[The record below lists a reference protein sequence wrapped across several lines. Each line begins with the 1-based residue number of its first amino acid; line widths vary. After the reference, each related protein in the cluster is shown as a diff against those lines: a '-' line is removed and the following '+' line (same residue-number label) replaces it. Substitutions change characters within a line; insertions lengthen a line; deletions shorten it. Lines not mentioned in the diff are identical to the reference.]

1 MAHRNS
7 QRSHLALL
15 GVLAGTLFYG
25 GHAAYAST
33 LYVAPNGSDAW
44 SGTLVRP
51 NAGHTDGPLV
61 SLQGARDA
69 IRKQKASGPLTA
81 PIHVV
86 VTEGNY
92 SVSAPLVLEPQDS
105 GTVAAPI
112 SYEAVKGARP
122 VINGGRVI
130 TGWKRGP
137 DGIWTAKVPAVRQG
151 KWYFEQLWVDGRRAT
166 RACSPNTGFYFAA
179 GSARPGDDPA
189 HGDPATLKD
198 RAFRARPEDIAPL
211 LSLSAKQL
219 NDVTLTSYAIWTSA
233 RDRLAAIDRASSTV
247 ALAGTHWGVTR
258 YRLENFKAALDAP
271 GEWFLQRD
279 GTLFYK
285 PLPGQDMRTAK
296 VYAPVAEQLVV
307 ITGDASAGRLV
318 ENVRFQGLS
327 FRYGQYILPP
337 GGHAEGQ
344 AEAGVSAVIVADGAR
359 NVTLENCEIA
369 HAGLSGIWL
378 RNGCQDD
385 RVAHCYL
392 HDLGTGGVK
401 IGEASIPQTDAAK
414 TGRIVVDNN
423 IIQQL
428 GRINPGAIGVWI
440 GQSADNAVTHNDIG
454 DLFYTGVSVGWV
466 WGYSPSPA
474 KRNTIAFNHIH
485 DIGQGVLSD
494 MGGVYT
500 LGSSEGTVVS
510 NNHVHDVYSYT
521 YGGWG
526 LYTDEG
532 STGITLEN
540 NLVHDTRSGGFHQHY
555 GKQNVVRNNIF
566 AFGAMNP
573 GGPPND
579 TKSTNTTD
587 AQLQR
592 TRLEDHQSFTF
603 ENNIVLWDDGPA
615 FKGNW
620 QDRLLLGGNDFWDMA
635 QGQNAYGGMSFAKWQ
650 AASKDNGS
658 IVADPLFANPKKR
671 DFHLSPQ
678 SPALKHGFKPFDYA
692 KAGVYGNASW
702 IALARRTPKPAV
714 IITTPPPMSVDEDF
728 ESLPVGAPPADA
740 TVYGVG
746 QGTGTQSSVTVTED
760 TAAGGKRSL
769 KVVDA
774 PSMPNAWDPH
784 FFYSPGH
791 IDGVTRCSFDL
802 RPEAGTDMIHEWR
815 DDSAPYHVGPNVRVT
830 GGKLTASGAPLMDIP
845 TGQWT
850 HFEIAAGLGKQS
862 GGTWDLTVTAA
873 GQTARRFPGLKCDPA
888 WKHLDWLGFI
898 SNATSM
904 TAFYL
909 DNVRVRNAPGAGPT
923 RSPP

>member
-1 MAHRNS
+1 MAHRTSRRSRLVAFTALAWPLLCSGS
-7 QRSHLALL
+7 Q
-15 GVLAGTLFYG
+15 
-25 GHAAYAST
+25 AAT
-33 LYVAPNGSDAW
+33 LYVSPTGNDAW
-44 SGTLVRP
+44 SGTLARP
-51 NAGHTDGPLV
+51 NAGRTDGPLA
-61 SLQGARDA
+61 SLVGARDA
-69 IRKQKASGPLTA
+69 IRKRRALSVGGVPT

-86 VTEGNY
+86 IAQGDY
-92 SVSAPLVLEPQDS
+92 PISAPLVLEPQDS
-105 GTVAAPI
+105 GTASAPI
-112 SYEAVKGARP
+112 SYEAAKGARP
-122 VINGGRVI
+122 VINGGRTI
-130 TGWKRGP
+130 TGWKQGA
-137 DGIWTAKVPAVRQG
+137 DGIWTAQVPAVGQG
-151 KWYFEQLWVDGRRAT
+151 TWYFEQLWVNGRRAT

-179 GSARPGDDPA
+179 GSARVGDDPA

-258 YRLENFKAALDAP
+258 YRLENYKAALDAP
-271 GEWFLQRD
+271 GEWFLDRD
-279 GTLFYK
+279 GTLYYK

-296 VYAPVAEQLVV
+296 VYAPVAEQFVV
-307 ITGDASAGRLV
+307 IKGDAGAGRWV

-337 GGHAEGQ
+337 DGHAEGQ

-359 NVTLENCEIA
+359 NVSLENCEIA
-369 HAGLSGIWL
+369 NAGLSGIWF

-385 RVAHCYL
+385 RVAHCYI
-392 HDLGTGGVK
+392 HDLGSGGVK
-401 IGEASIPQTDAAK
+401 IGETSIPQTDAAK
-414 TGRIVVDNN
+414 TGHIVVDNN

-474 KRNTIAFNHIH
+474 KRNTIAYNHIH

-532 STGITLEN
+532 SSGITLEN

-555 GKQNVVRNNIF
+555 GKENIVRNNIF
-566 AFGAMNP
+566 AIGAMNP
-573 GGPPND
+573 DGPAD
-579 TKSTNTTD
+579 GTKSTNTAD

-592 TRLEDHQSFTF
+592 TRLEDHLSFTF
-603 ENNIVLWDDGPA
+603 ENNIVLWNGGPA

-620 QDRLLLGGNDFWDMA
+620 QDRLGLGHNDFWDIA
-635 QGQNAYGGMSFAKWQ
+635 RTEDAYSGMSFEKWQ
-650 AASKDNGS
+650 AAGKDNGS
-658 IVADPLFANPKKR
+658 LVADPLFASPAKR
-671 DFHLSPQ
+671 DFHLSPT
-678 SPALKHGFKPFDYA
+678 SPALKLGFKPFDYT
-692 KAGVYGNASW
+692 KAGVYGDASW
-702 IALARRTPKPAV
+702 IALAHRNPKHTVV
-714 IITTPPPMSVDEDF
+714 IGIPPPISVDEDF
-728 ESLPVGAPPADA
+728 EALPAGAPPVDM
-740 TVYGVG
+740 TVNGVG
-746 QGTGTQSSVTVTED
+746 QGTGTQSSVTISED

-769 KVVDA
+769 KIVDA
-774 PSMPNAWDPH
+774 PGMQNAWDPH

-791 IDGVTRCSFDL
+791 HEGVTRCSFDL
-802 RPEAGTDMIHEWR
+802 RVDPGADMIHEWR
-815 DDSAPYHVGPNVRVT
+815 DDSGPYHVGPNLRVT
-830 GGKLTASGAPLMDIP
+830 GGKLTAAGAPLMDIP
-845 TGQWT
+845 EGQWA
-850 HFEIAAGLGKQS
+850 HFEITAGLGKQS
-862 GGTWDLTVTAA
+862 TGTWDLTVTVA
-873 GQTARRFPGLKCDPA
+873 GQPSRRFPALKCDPG
-888 WKHLDWLGFI
+888 WKRLDWLGFI
-898 SNATSM
+898 SNATQA
-904 TAFYL
+904 TVCYL
-909 DNVRVRNAPGAGPT
+909 DNVRVRNEG
-923 RSPP
+923 SPPRRRGA